1 MAAARVEVEPKAAQE
16 AAQVPPAEGIKAR
29 MTQNAQNAGKAE
41 EKSPP
46 EKKLLVQN
54 ILPTTVMGVGH
65 FRNLR
70 QARAEGKAL
79 KSLSTSLR
87 ERDENLEGPCA
98 LGCIVSAC
106 CQRFNNIRFF
116 MIFYCILLI
125 SQGMIFGLVDLSI
138 DHFQKVYHLKATE
151 ILAPSLTYDIS
162 SCLVAILIA
171 YYGGRG
177 NRPRWIAV
185 SSILVGMGSL
195 LFSYPY
201 LTGGDYQ
208 LKIEIEDIC
217 QATKVIGT
225 CQDALPSFK
234 SKYTSFFIFGQ
245 IVQGIAGIPLY
256 ILGITFLDDS
266 VDRYSSG
273 IYLGLGE
280 ASTMT
285 GYALGIAIGAP
296 QVQTF
301 VNSTSS
307 TYTTE
312 NNGGIHW
319 LWTWWIDFL
328 LAAFIAWSTLIP
340 LSCFPHSI
348 PGTARLKAEK
358 RKQPGWPDA
367 RLEQLEFGTTIKDL
381 FASVMILM
389 KNQVFV
395 CLALSRATENLLV
408 IGVSEFLPKYIENQY
423 ELTPTVAATLAGLV
437 LFPGGA
443 IGQLL
448 GGVIIS
454 KLEMSCKAIM
464 RFVMATST
472 ITLILLVF
480 IVFVRC
486 ERVQF
491 AGITE
496 NYEGTGQLG
505 NLTAPCNSQCECS
518 SSFYSTICGRDN
530 VEYFS
535 PCFAGCT
542 DTKIF
547 GSRRL
552 YYNCS
557 CITKGL
563 STQDDQGDFN
573 DAESGKCDAKCYKL
587 PLFIAFFFSTI
598 VFAGFSGIPGTVAIL
613 RIVSEEQHSL
623 ALGVAFVILRIFG
636 TIPGPLVFKMVG
648 ESSCTFRDTG
658 ICGSAGSCWIYN
670 KTKMAY
676 LLVGIC
682 FLCKGLTIFFTAVA
696 FCIYS
701 RPTKESTN
709 TLSSPGEGKSKR
721 KGTN

>member
-1 MAAARVEVEPKAAQE
+1 MEAALAEVEAQE
-16 AAQVPPAEGIKAR
+16 AQEEAAEVQPAEGFKAGK
-29 MTQNAQNAGKAE
+29 TQKAQNAGKAK
-41 EKSPP
+41 EKQPM
-46 EKKLLVQN
+46 EKKVFRN
-54 ILPTTVMGVGH
+54 ILPTTLINVH
-65 FRNLR
+65 PFRDLR
-70 QARAEGKAL
+70 QAWTKGNAL
-79 KSLSTSLR
+79 RSLSTTLR

-98 LGCIVSAC
+98 LGCIVSLC
-106 CQRFNNIRFF
+106 CQRFNNIGCF
-116 MIFYCILLI
+116 MIFYCILLL
-125 SQGMIFGLVDLSI
+125 SQGIIFGLVDLSI
-138 DHFQKVYHLKATE
+138 DHFQKDYHLKAIE
-151 ILAPSLTYDIS
+151 SLLISLTYDIS
-162 SCLVAILIA
+162 SCLVAIFIA

-185 SSILVGMGSL
+185 SSILIGMGSL

-201 LTGGDYQ
+201 ITGGDYQ
-208 LKIEIEDIC
+208 LKTEIEDIC
-217 QATKVIGT
+217 QATKVIST
-225 CQDALPSFK
+225 CQDALPSFQ
-234 SKYTSFFIFGQ
+234 SKYTSFFVFGQ

-256 ILGITFLDDS
+256 ILGITFVDDS

-273 IYLGLGE
+273 TYLGLGE

-296 QVQTF
+296 QVQAS
-301 VNSTSS
+301 VNSTSLNKAKLREDS
-307 TYTTE
+307 T
-312 NNGGIHW
+312 HW

-328 LAAFIAWSTLIP
+328 LAGFIAWTTLIP
-340 LSCFPHSI
+340 LSCFPHNM
-348 PGTARLKAEK
+348 PGTAKLKAEK
-358 RKQPGWPDA
+358 RNQPNWPDT
-367 RLEQLEFGTTIKDL
+367 RLEHLEFGTSIKDL
-381 FASVMILM
+381 HSAVWILM

-395 CLALSRATENLLV
+395 CLALSRATEYLLI

-423 ELTPTVAATLAGLV
+423 ELTPTVATTLAGLV
-437 LFPGGA
+437 LLPGGA

-464 RFVMATST
+464 RFVMATSA

-486 ERVQF
+486 ETVQL

-496 NYEGTGQLG
+496 NYDGTGQLG

-518 SSFYSTICGRDN
+518 SSFYSSICGRDN

-542 DTKIF
+542 DAKIF
-547 GSRRL
+547 DSERL
-552 YYNCS
+552 YYNCA

-573 DAESGKCDAKCYKL
+573 DAESGKCDAKCYTL
-587 PLFIAFFFSTI
+587 PLFISFIFSTI
-598 VFAGFSGIPGTVAIL
+598 VFAGFSGIPGIVAIL

-636 TIPGPLVFKMVG
+636 TIPGPVIFKMVG

-658 ICGSAGSCWIYN
+658 TCGRAGSCWIYN

-696 FCIYS
+696 LCIHS
-701 RPTKESTN
+701 RPTKKNSN
-709 TLSSPGEGKSKR
+709 MLSAPDDSKR
-721 KGTN
+721 ERKGRS

>member
-273 IYLGLGE
+273 IYLALGE

-496 NYEGTGQLG
+496 NYEGSYVEELTFKLIQVIGQIQFLW
-505 NLTAPCNSQCECS
+505 P
-518 SSFYSTICGRDN
+518 
-530 VEYFS
+530 
-535 PCFAGCT
+535 
-542 DTKIF
+542 
-547 GSRRL
+547 L

>member
-1 MAAARVEVEPKAAQE
+1 
-16 AAQVPPAEGIKAR
+16 
-29 MTQNAQNAGKAE
+29 
-41 EKSPP
+41 
-46 EKKLLVQN
+46 
-54 ILPTTVMGVGH
+54 
-65 FRNLR
+65 
-70 QARAEGKAL
+70 
-79 KSLSTSLR
+79 
-87 ERDENLEGPCA
+87 NLEGPCA

-208 LKIEIEDIC
+208 LKIEIEVTGCLCDIC

-273 IYLGLGE
+273 IYLALGE

-301 VNSTSS
+301 VNSTSM
-307 TYTTE
+307 E
-312 NNGGIHW
+312 KVKLRDGGIHW

-496 NYEGTGQLG
+496 NYEGVGKIG
-505 NLTAPCNSQCECS
+505 NFVRTLCTHILIIPDTYDHTLCS
-518 SSFYSTICGRDN
+518 KDYIT
-530 VEYFS
+530 YF
-535 PCFAGCT
+535 
-542 DTKIF
+542 KIF
-547 GSRRL
+547 FLNCYLNSSKSLQDKWLL

-682 FLCKGLTIFFTAVA
+682 
-696 FCIYS
+696 
-701 RPTKESTN
+701 
-709 TLSSPGEGKSKR
+709 
-721 KGTN
+721 

>member
-1 MAAARVEVEPKAAQE
+1 
-16 AAQVPPAEGIKAR
+16 
-29 MTQNAQNAGKAE
+29 
-41 EKSPP
+41 
-46 EKKLLVQN
+46 
-54 ILPTTVMGVGH
+54 
-65 FRNLR
+65 
-70 QARAEGKAL
+70 
-79 KSLSTSLR
+79 
-87 ERDENLEGPCA
+87 RDENLEGPCA

-273 IYLGLGE
+273 IYLALGE

-301 VNSTSS
+301 VNSTSM
-307 TYTTE
+307 E
-312 NNGGIHW
+312 KVKLRDGGIHW

-496 NYEGTGQLG
+496 NYEGVQGIFKHFPPTDKRY
-505 NLTAPCNSQCECS
+505 S
-518 SSFYSTICGRDN
+518 SEQDEYNQVIYYNTRKYFFSPKFYSVLPVKRPHKDYAKT
-530 VEYFS
+530 
-535 PCFAGCT
+535 
-542 DTKIF
+542 
-547 GSRRL
+547 L

-682 FLCKGLTIFFTAVA
+682 
-696 FCIYS
+696 
-701 RPTKESTN
+701 
-709 TLSSPGEGKSKR
+709 
-721 KGTN
+721 